1 MSRASARR
9 GSALILV
16 LVMTLAIA
24 GLSLSA
30 IFLSSSSRLLSAAVD
45 QERGY
50 RLAALAALEMA
61 RDSIQRFS
69 LVDTIPSAA
78 NTPMQLFSGVQVQ
91 DATGTLIPN
100 VRVNVWAAMTGD
112 TLGAILPTVTV
123 VAQAYDA
130 YGVRHVQ
137 RVDLR
142 PESFSHFAMFVNG
155 NVTHGPG
162 VVGGRAHA
170 NGNWTIIDPGSQ
182 LDNVFHDTLSATGTI
197 TDNGGRNGAA
207 TFVRGSRAGFTRIDY
222 PRDSTYTWMQTV
234 AGQAGLDLNLT
245 SYPSGS
251 GAGTGTNTGGSRVEF
266 VSLDA
271 NTDGVSQAGEGFL
284 LVVDMAPGYR
294 VRRAADL
301 TNTGP
306 VNNASFAATDHVV
319 QHQCGAFY
327 RRPSGGTFRWH
338 FFPVSA
344 HRRSAFSSL
353 IQSTAAGSFPQVS
366 AATYATMTGTN
377 VTAATKAILEQST
390 ARCFPAGSPYLM
402 PSERFTRTNSLLHG
416 TSSPA
421 SNTPWGNSSQTPT
434 GGWYGGSDTTFTGL
448 IKTCDIRAANGA
460 TNGDCVANPV
470 VMAAL
475 RPFGG
480 TLGSSQLADTAMRR
494 YLWPLSTPYNG
505 ATTNRGLV
513 NVRVATG
520 DTLYLSGTLR
530 GKITMR
536 VDGGV
541 VLPDRIRYE
550 MDPNDPSV
558 LPCRNVLGLIAVR
571 DILVANGAPAR
582 LYAVGSGSSAFVLRG
597 GGEARFT
604 IHGSLMSLTGSV
616 GVGGD
621 TLDWGPNTDQ
631 LSCPEDETSTR
642 DDSNGGCFSITGG
655 LVMNTYR
662 TFYRTLSGKNNLN
675 TNTKTRNGMRFA
687 STWDRCNEADGRPP
701 YFPVTTRISTV
712 RSLEVGVTRA
722 NTPSK
727 VAAYLRSLLGKP
739 I

>member
-1 MSRASARR
+1 MRAARARR

-30 IFLSSSSRLLSAAVD
+30 IFLSSSARLVSAAVD
-45 QERGY
+45 KERGY

-78 NTPMQLFSGVQVQ
+78 STPMQLFSGLQVK
-91 DATGTLIPN
+91 DATGTVLPN

-123 VAQAYDA
+123 IAQAYDS

-142 PESFSHFAMFVNG
+142 PESYSHFAMFVNG
-155 NVTHGPG
+155 DVTHGPG

-182 LDNVFHDTLSATGTI
+182 LDNIFHDTLSATGTI
-197 TDNGGRNGAA
+197 TDNGGNAGAA
-207 TFVRGSRAGFTRIDY
+207 TFVRGSQAGAVRIDY
-222 PRDSTYTWMQTV
+222 PRDSTFAWMQTV
-234 AGQAGLDLNLT
+234 AGLAGLDLNLT
-245 SYPSGS
+245 STGS
-251 GAGTGTNTGGSRVEF
+251 ALGGGTNTGGSRVEF

-271 NTDGVSQAGEGFL
+271 NGNGVSEAGEGFL
-284 LVVDMAPGYR
+284 VVVDMAAGYR

-306 VNNASFAATDHVV
+306 VNNPAFNPTDVVV
-319 QHQCGAFY
+319 QNQCGAFY
-327 RRPSGGTFRWH
+327 RRPSGASFRWH
-338 FFPVSA
+338 FFPVSS
-344 HRRSAFSSL
+344 HRRSSL
-353 IQSTAAGSFPQVS
+353 GAIIQSTAAGSFPQVTS
-366 AATYATMTGTN
+366 AAYATMIGTN
-377 VTAATKAILEQST
+377 VAAATKAILEQPT

-402 PSERFTRTNSLLHG
+402 PAERFTRNNSLLHG
-416 TSSPA
+416 TSVA
-421 SNTPWGNSSQTPT
+421 TTPWGNSSQTPT

-448 IKTCDIRAANGA
+448 IKTCDFRVANGA
-460 TNGDCVANPV
+460 TNGDCQGTPATL
-470 VMAAL
+470 AAL

-480 TLGSSQLADTAMRR
+480 TLGASQLADTAMRR
-494 YLWPLSTPYNG
+494 YLWPLSSPYNG

-541 VLPDRIRYE
+541 VLPDRVRYE

-558 LPCRNVLGLIAVR
+558 VPCRNVLGLIAVR
-571 DILVANGAPAR
+571 DILVGNGTPAR
-582 LYAVGSGSSAFVLRG
+582 LYAVGTGSSAFTLRG
-597 GGEARFT
+597 GGEGRFT

-621 TLDWGPNTDQ
+621 TLDFGPNQAQ

-655 LVMNTYR
+655 LAMNTYR
-662 TFYRTLSGKNNLN
+662 SFYRVLSGKAN
-675 TNTKTRNGMRFA
+675 TNTNSKTRNGMRFA

-701 YFPVTTRISTV
+701 YFPVTTRIRSV
-712 RSLEVGVTRA
+712 RSLEVGVKRA

-727 VAAYLRSLLGKP
+727 VQSYLRSLLGKP